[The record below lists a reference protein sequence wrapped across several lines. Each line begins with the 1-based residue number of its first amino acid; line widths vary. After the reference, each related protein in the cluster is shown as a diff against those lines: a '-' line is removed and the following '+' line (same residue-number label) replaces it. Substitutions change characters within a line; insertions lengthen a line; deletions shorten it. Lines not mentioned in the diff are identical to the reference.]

1 MKNSCSENF
10 NTGKVI
16 SFTVFGK
23 VEGKARPRV
32 TKYGTYTPPKTKAK
46 ENEIAWRYKASGGTM
61 MDGEIA
67 VVIHVFRE
75 LPKSRPKK
83 VESEP
88 DLFKPDIDNIAKLV
102 MDALNGVAYHDDAQV
117 ASLVVRK
124 HPRTRIKERTLIFVC
139 EKKRKEAGS

>member
-1 MKNSCSENF
+1 MNFSGSEKVT
-10 NTGKVI
+10 TGKTVAFAVI
-16 SFTVFGK
+16 GK
-23 VEGKARPRV
+23 IIGKARPRV
-32 TKYGTYTPPKTKAK
+32 TRHGVYTPPETKAK

-102 MDALNGVAYHDDAQV
+102 MDALNGVAYHDDAQIT
-117 ASLVVRK
+117 SLVVKKHHRARK
-124 HPRTRIKERTLIFVC
+124 KERMLIFVS
-139 EKKRKEAGS
+139 EK